1 MPKNIR
7 TLLYPVP
14 LFVPAGGRG
23 AEAGRPGEG
32 PGVPLVPGGGA
43 PGGGQGEEGG
53 LHWERERPGQQATR
67 PGVPHRQPPGRPVK
81 APHVARN
88 MPAHS
93 SFVTTITPCP
103 PLPHALWHVDCVS
116 AGLYGPFPVQSTISV
131 THKGT
136 DFICSVRAD
145 VTRCVGICMCLCE
158 GMSVCY
164 DRVTM
169 SFVQIEEPVR
179 FLGCWLFLSFHWM
192 LVRLYVVRICGCWQP
207 TAHYWCPCNLILCQR
222 VRGISK
228 HWFNMAII
236 LTNSFS
242 FNVPYFFFSIFFLLL
257 QMVFMCFFMISLCKL
272 LAVHSYQEISECVR
286 FRLACGEAVGSGTV
300 STKFQWLKIQFCNK
314 KNPFEIIS
322 WSGLC
327 ATCFVFCVNW
337 KICWFTCKY
346 RLLRRLLYFSPS
358 MGENNLKRALMIH
371 CCYSDQP

>member
-242 FNVPYFFFSIFFLLL
+242 FNVPYFFFLFFFCFYKWFSCVFLWFHFVNYLLFIHTKRL
-257 QMVFMCFFMISLCKL
+257 VNAWDLDLHVERQWDLEQSPQNSSGWRYNFAIKRIRLK
-272 LAVHSYQEISECVR
+272 SYLEVVCVR
-286 FRLACGEAVGSGTV
+286 PVL
-300 STKFQWLKIQFCNK
+300 
-314 KNPFEIIS
+314 
-322 WSGLC
+322 
-327 ATCFVFCVNW
+327 CFVLIERFAGLHANTDC
-337 KICWFTCKY
+337 
-346 RLLRRLLYFSPS
+346 
-358 MGENNLKRALMIH
+358 
-371 CCYSDQP
+371 